1 MNSRSK
7 IARTLVYLGVLLL
20 QVIMTQVVTFFL
32 SLLFPDLEYTQQN
45 QPLLFVIFL
54 GLTFAAGIYMV
65 GVLALRQGWLGGKPR
80 YAARLLATL
89 AGANLPLVASLIFY
103 RYLEPGHPSFIL
115 SILVGIMGFHFS
127 GYLDGA

>member
-1 MNSRSK
+1 MQPAQK
-7 IARTLVYLGVLLL
+7 IAHLLIHLAVLLL
-20 QVIMTQVVTFFL
+20 QIIMTQVVTFIVH
-32 SLLFPDLEYTQQN
+32 LLLPGLEYTQQN

-54 GLTFAAGIYMV
+54 GLTFAAGIYLV

-89 AGANLPLVASLIFY
+89 AGAYLPLVASLIFY

-115 SILVGIMGFHFS
+115 SILVGIMGFHFPGWS
-127 GYLDGA
+127 DRL